1 MIMYVKI
8 LTITSLLTIMQ
19 KNTRNR
25 NKLLKLPRVKLE
37 FSKQWLIYMGA
48 ILYNDLLLNIC
59 PCEIDQNF
67 TNISLNI
74 FFKHFLCY
82 SIFYF
87 FKLFSMLILIICAS
101 CLFSSYLNS
110 HSTLSFSVLIIL
122 CIMCVFNF
130 FIFLGHSL

>member
-8 LTITSLLTIMQ
+8 LTITSLLTIIQ

-74 FFKHFLCY
+74 FYAILFSISMHFL
-82 SIFYF
+82 
-87 FKLFSMLILIICAS
+87 
-101 CLFSSYLNS
+101 
-110 HSTLSFSVLIIL
+110 
-122 CIMCVFNF
+122 
-130 FIFLGHSL
+130 FL